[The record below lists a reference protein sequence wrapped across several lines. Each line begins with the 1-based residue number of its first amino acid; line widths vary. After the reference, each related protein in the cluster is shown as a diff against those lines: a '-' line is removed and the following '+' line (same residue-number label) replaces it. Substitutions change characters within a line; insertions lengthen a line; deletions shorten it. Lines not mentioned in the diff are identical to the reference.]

1 MRMAEE
7 KAEDGA
13 MTKRIKGLNPELE
26 QAVSSLL
33 KQVMEDETASLTDK
47 TKVLDRAL
55 KLEQIKQKIADDE
68 WGKGFFNNDDGED

>member
-1 MRMAEE
+1 M
-7 KAEDGA
+7 KK
-13 MTKRIKGLNPELE
+13 TKGLNPELE
-26 QAVSSLL
+26 QAVSKLL